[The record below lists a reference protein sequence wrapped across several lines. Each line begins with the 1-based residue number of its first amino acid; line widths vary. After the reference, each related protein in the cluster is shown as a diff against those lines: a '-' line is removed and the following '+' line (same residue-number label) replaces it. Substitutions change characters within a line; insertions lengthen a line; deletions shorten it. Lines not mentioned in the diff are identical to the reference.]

1 MEELKRQLKREFIG
15 DLRPIFESQGLH
27 FPNIPGMMEEHRSGS
42 VASVAVAPMNRE

>member
-27 FPNIPGMMEEHRSGS
+27 FPDIPRMMEERRRGS
-42 VASVAVAPMNRE
+42 VASTIVAPMNRE